1 MKKLS
6 DFQNNHQPRTS
17 ISEGISIDT
26 DEQSLSER
34 SNSQHS
40 VEDESMDDSS
50 VGLSNDKTN
59 HITVKVSRCLLSD
72 GHRQSIS
79 SCDIQFA
86 IKEVRDLPQC
96 DAEHVMCRYSFI
108 NQKQDQTIVSVKAS
122 SKEENDDDEEATKKP
137 RIFTFNHEKVL
148 FHTDA
153 LCWMSMFSVAV
164 GVHIHHYG

>member
-26 DEQSLSER
+26 DEHSLSER

-59 HITVKVSRCLLSD
+59 QITVKVSRGSLLVLVKD
-72 GHRQSIS
+72 RLS
-79 SCDIQFA
+79 SRDIQFA

-96 DAEHVMCRYSFI
+96 DAEHVMCRYTFI

-122 SKEENDDDEEATKKP
+122 SKEESDDDETATKKP
-137 RIFTFNHEKVL
+137 RVFTFNHEKVQP
-148 FHTDA
+148 HTDGLSSMTT
-153 LCWMSMFSVAV
+153 LCFSS
-164 GVHIHHYG
+164 

>member
-1 MKKLS
+1 MHVILVQVGPSSMKKLS

-59 HITVKVSRCLLSD
+59 QITVKVGRCLLAVL
-72 GHRQSIS
+72 HRESIS
-79 SCDIQFA
+79 SRDI
-86 IKEVRDLPQC
+86 
-96 DAEHVMCRYSFI
+96 
-108 NQKQDQTIVSVKAS
+108 
-122 SKEENDDDEEATKKP
+122 
-137 RIFTFNHEKVL
+137 
-148 FHTDA
+148 
-153 LCWMSMFSVAV
+153 
-164 GVHIHHYG
+164 